1 MWKLTVAESEL
12 ETYIAEENL
21 PYEFCPGCSHGKVLS
36 AVSDSLKQQKL
47 NPTEVV
53 IVTDIGCVGLS
64 DKYFVTHAFH
74 GLHGRAI
81 TYASGIKMGNP
92 DLKVVVLMGDGGCGI
107 GGHHL
112 LNAARS
118 NTDVTVLVFN
128 NFNFGMTGGQ
138 HSATT
143 PLDSITPTTSF
154 GSTDAPMDIAGTAKV
169 NGGGFVARATAFD
182 EDLPEMIS
190 KAMNHDG
197 FSLIDIWELCTAY
210 YVVRND
216 FGRKE
221 MMNYMDSINMES
233 GLLQKTDRSSFQTNY
248 KNIQE
253 QASKQKPMG
262 GLVLETKFSSD
273 LDKPIRIVLAGAA
286 GQKVVSAGNLLAAA
300 ATLSGLWTSRRA
312 DFPITIQTGFSV
324 AEVVISPEP
333 VLYSGIMKPD
343 VAALIAPEG
352 RDKITRL
359 TRAMDKT
366 GLIYFAEGLGNVDSK
381 AKQLPLLF
389 PKSAQKEIRKNISA
403 LTAGYL
409 TQELGLFPFEALQE
423 AVRLIQKPKIAEIN
437 LGVLALT

>member
-1 MWKLTVAESEL
+1 MADQVLD
-12 ETYIAEENL
+12 TYIAEENL
-21 PYEFCPGCSHGKVLS
+21 PYEFCPGCSHGKILGGL
-36 AVSDSLKQQKL
+36 SDSLKQQGL
-47 NPTEVV
+47 DPSEVV

-92 DLKVVVLMGDGGCGI
+92 ELNVIVLIGDGGCGI

-112 LNAARS
+112 LNAARL
-118 NTDVTVLVFN
+118 NTDITVLVFN

-138 HSATT
+138 HSVTT
-143 PLDSITPTTSF
+143 PLDSITATTSL

-182 EDLPEMIS
+182 KDLPEMIK
-190 KAMNHDG
+190 KAMNHSG

-221 MMNYMDSINMES
+221 MMGYMDGMEMES
-233 GLLQKTDRSSFQTNY
+233 GILQETERPSFQTSY
-248 KNIQE
+248 KGIQE
-253 QASKQKPMG
+253 QASQQKSMS
-262 GLVLETKFSSD
+262 GLVLESKFTSE

-286 GQKVVSAGNLLAAA
+286 GQKVVSAGNLLASA

-324 AEVVISPEP
+324 AEIVISPEP
-333 VLYSGIMKPD
+333 VLYSGIIKPD

-352 RDKITRL
+352 KAKIARL
-359 TRAMDKT
+359 TKAMEAEDT
-366 GLIYFAEGLGNVDSK
+366 IYFVDGLGDVDSS
-381 AKQLPLLF
+381 ANQLPLDF
-389 PKSAQKEIRKNISA
+389 PVLQVRKYIYVA
-403 LTAGYL
+403 HW
-409 TQELGLFPFEALQE
+409 
-423 AVRLIQKPKIAEIN
+423 
-437 LGVLALT
+437 

>member
-1 MWKLTVAESEL
+1 MAESEL

-182 EDLPEMIS
+182 KDLPEMIN

-197 FSLIDIWELCTAY
+197 FALIDIWELCTAY

>member
-1 MWKLTVAESEL
+1 MADKIFD
-12 ETYIAEENL
+12 TYIAEDNL
-21 PYEFCPGCSHGKVLS
+21 PYEFCPGCSHGKVLGAIS
-36 AVSDSLKQQKL
+36 NSLKQQGL
-47 NPTEVV
+47 DPSEVV

-81 TYASGIKMGNP
+81 TYASGIKMQNP
-92 DLKVVVLMGDGGCGI
+92 DLNVIVLIGDGGCGI

-112 LNAARS
+112 LNAARL
-118 NTDVTVLVFN
+118 NTDISVLVFN

-138 HSATT
+138 HSVTT
-143 PLDSITPTTSF
+143 PLDSITPTTSL

-182 EDLPEMIS
+182 KDLPDLIE
-190 KAMNHDG
+190 KAMRHGG

-210 YVVRND
+210 YVARND

-221 MMNYMDSINMES
+221 MLSYMNGMEMES
-233 GLLQKTDRSSFQTNY
+233 GVLQKTDRPSFQTSY
-248 KNIQE
+248 KGIQE
-253 QASKQKPMG
+253 QASKQKPMS
-262 GLVLETKFSSD
+262 GLVLETQFSST

-286 GQKVVSAGNLLAAA
+286 GQKVVSAGNLLASA

-333 VLYSGIMKPD
+333 VLYSGIVKPD

-352 RDKITRL
+352 KAKIARL
-359 TRAMDKT
+359 TKT
-366 GLIYFAEGLGNVDSK
+366 MKKSDTIYFAEGLGDVESS
-381 AKQLPLLF
+381 AKQYPLEF
-389 PKSAQKEIRKNISA
+389 PNSAQKDIRKNISA

-409 TQELGLFPFEALQE
+409 AKQLKLFPFEALKE
-423 AVRLIQKPKIAEIN
+423 AVRKIQKPKIAEIN
-437 LGVLALT
+437 LGILTCFED

>member
-1 MWKLTVAESEL
+1 
-12 ETYIAEENL
+12 
-21 PYEFCPGCSHGKVLS
+21 
-36 AVSDSLKQQKL
+36 
-47 NPTEVV
+47 
-53 IVTDIGCVGLS
+53 
-64 DKYFVTHAFH
+64 
-74 GLHGRAI
+74 
-81 TYASGIKMGNP
+81 
-92 DLKVVVLMGDGGCGI
+92 
-107 GGHHL
+107 
-112 LNAARS
+112 
-118 NTDVTVLVFN
+118 
-128 NFNFGMTGGQ
+128 MTGGQ

-182 EDLPEMIS
+182 KNLPEMIN

-197 FSLIDIWELCTAY
+197 FALIDIWELCTAY

-221 MMNYMDSINMES
+221 MMNYMDSMNMES
-233 GLLQKTDRSSFQTNY
+233 GLLQETDRSSFQTNY
-248 KNIQE
+248 KNVQE

-262 GLVLETKFSSD
+262 GLILETKFSSN

-286 GQKVVSAGNLLAAA
+286 GQKVVSAGNLLASA

-333 VLYSGIMKPD
+333 VLYSGVIKPD
-343 VAALIAPEG
+343 VAALVAPEG
-352 RDKITRL
+352 RDKIARL
-359 TRAMDKT
+359 TKAMDKT
-366 GLIYFAEGLGNVDSK
+366 GLIYFSEGLGNVDSK

-389 PKSAQKEIRKNISA
+389 PESAQKEVRKNISA

-437 LGVLALT
+437 LGVLAHFKS

>member
-1 MWKLTVAESEL
+1 MANPVLD
-12 ETYIAEENL
+12 TYIAEENL
-21 PYEFCPGCSHGKVLS
+21 PYEFCPGCSHGKILGS
-36 AVSDSLKQQKL
+36 LSDSLKLQGL
-47 NPTEVV
+47 DPSEVV

-92 DLKVVVLMGDGGCGI
+92 DLNVIVLIGDGGCGI

-112 LNAARS
+112 LNAARL
-118 NTDVTVLVFN
+118 NTDITVLVFN

-138 HSATT
+138 HSVTT
-143 PLDSITPTTSF
+143 PLDSITATTSL

-182 EDLPEMIS
+182 KDLPDLIE
-190 KAMNHDG
+190 KAMNHSG

-221 MMNYMDSINMES
+221 MMGYMDGMEMES
-233 GLLQKTDRSSFQTNY
+233 GILQETERPSFQTSY
-248 KNIQE
+248 KGIQKKAGE
-253 QASKQKPMG
+253 QKPMS

-273 LDKPIRIVLAGAA
+273 LKKPIRIVLAGAA
-286 GQKVVSAGNLLAAA
+286 GQKVVSAGNLLASA

-324 AEVVISPEP
+324 AEIVISPEP
-333 VLYSGIMKPD
+333 ILYSGIIKPD
-343 VAALIAPEG
+343 VAALIAAEG
-352 RDKITRL
+352 RDKISRL
-359 TRAMDKT
+359 TKAMDESDT
-366 GLIYFAEGLGNVDSK
+366 IYYTDGLGNVDSS
-381 AKQLPLLF
+381 ANQLPLEF
-389 PKSAQKEIRKNISA
+389 PDSAKKEIRKNISA

-409 TQELGLFPFEALQE
+409 AKQLNLFPFEALKE
-423 AVRLIQKPKIAEIN
+423 AVRQIQKPKIAEIN
-437 LGVLALT
+437 LGVLAHFV

>member
-1 MWKLTVAESEL
+1 VAESEL

-248 KNIQE
+248 NNIQE

>member
-1 MWKLTVAESEL
+1 MAEPVL
-12 ETYIAEENL
+12 DTYIAEENL
-21 PYEFCPGCSHGKVLS
+21 PYEFCPGCSHGKVLG
-36 AVSDSLKQQKL
+36 ALSDSLKQQGL
-47 NPTEVV
+47 DPTEVV

-81 TYASGIKMGNP
+81 TYASGIKMQNP
-92 DLKVVVLMGDGGCGI
+92 ALKVVVLIGDGGCGI

-112 LNAARS
+112 LNAARM
-118 NTDVTVLVFN
+118 NTDVAVLVFN

-138 HSATT
+138 HSVTT
-143 PLDSITPTTSF
+143 PMDSITPTTSL

-182 EDLPEMIS
+182 KDLPEMIN

-197 FSLIDIWELCTAY
+197 FALIDIWELCTAY

-221 MMNYMDSINMES
+221 MMNYMDSMNMES
-233 GLLQKTDRSSFQTNY
+233 GLLQETDRSSFQTNY
-248 KNIQE
+248 KNVQE

-262 GLVLETKFSSD
+262 GLILETKFSSN

-286 GQKVVSAGNLLAAA
+286 GQKVVSAGNLLASA

-333 VLYSGIMKPD
+333 VLYSGVIKPD
-343 VAALIAPEG
+343 VAALVAAEG
-352 RDKITRL
+352 RDKIARL
-359 TRAMDKT
+359 TKAMDKT
-366 GLIYFAEGLGNVDSK
+366 GLIYFSEGLGNVDSK

-389 PKSAQKEIRKNISA
+389 PESAQKEVRKNVSA

-437 LGVLALT
+437 LGVLAHFKS